1 MDYMNKKRPQ
11 QVVGMAYVPWQNWG
25 DLYEP
30 AKALQCG
37 TLFAVLNKPFIG
49 CRCDRKR

>member
-25 DLYEP
+25 ELYEP